1 MFANSRVQAQRPG
14 DPVLLHGSVAVWP
27 AALGGQVAGPAVRQR
42 RQDPVCETEHR
53 AWVLQS
59 ATRCR
64 LYNLQYVLL
73 FTSLFCVV
81 QFTQIDVY

>member
-42 RQDPVCETEHR
+42 RQDPVCETQHR

-64 LYNLQYVLL
+64 LYNSTVRFIIYIFVLCC
-73 FTSLFCVV
+73 TVH
-81 QFTQIDVY
+81 TD